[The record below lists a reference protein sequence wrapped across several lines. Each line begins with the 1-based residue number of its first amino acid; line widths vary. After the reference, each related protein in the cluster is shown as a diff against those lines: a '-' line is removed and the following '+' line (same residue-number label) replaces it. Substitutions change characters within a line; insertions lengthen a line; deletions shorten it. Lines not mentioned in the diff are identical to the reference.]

1 MTESIL
7 TSIKKLLGIADDYTE
22 FDMDVIIHINTAFS
36 ILCQFGIGPLEGF
49 AIADSTSTWADFLGD
64 GTPTKFEMVKSYVYL
79 KVKTLFDPALTNAV
93 AEAIN
98 KNLAELEWRISILRD

>member
-1 MTESIL
+1 MNESIL
-7 TSIKKLLGIADDYTE
+7 TSIKKLLGIADDYNE

-36 ILCQFGIGPLEGF
+36 ILCQLGIGPDGGF
-49 AIADSTSTWADFLGD
+49 SITGYSETWKQFLTYEND
-64 GTPTKFEMVKSYVYL
+64 NAFSMVKSYVYL

-93 AEAIN
+93 SEAIN